1 MMMKFHS
8 CRASELV
15 GNAKSFRQGASWK
28 SQLKQ
33 GNENR
38 LRVSLIMFLDLGL
51 TPYEM
56 SSVSG
61 FSLNEIE
68 EGLAQ
73 LDRADDWLSRGRQP
87 AAKKQQMCS

>member
-1 MMMKFHS
+1 
-8 CRASELV
+8 
-15 GNAKSFRQGASWK
+15 
-28 SQLKQ
+28 
-33 GNENR
+33 
-38 LRVSLIMFLDLGL
+38 MFLDLGL

>member
-8 CRASELV
+8 CRASKLV
-15 GNAKSFRQGASWK
+15 GSSMSFRQGASWK
-28 SQLKQ
+28 SQLKK

-38 LRVSLIMFLDLGL
+38 LQVSLIMFLDLGL

-68 EGLAQ
+68 KGLAQ
-73 LDRADDWLSRGRQP
+73 LDRADDWPSRGRQP
-87 AAKKQQMCS
+87 AAKEQQICS